1 MLKIYHL
8 YSNGNGVMTL
18 ESILI
23 KAKSLE
29 SNQNF
34 EEAIQM
40 YLQIDIKLLPD
51 MEKLQKVIIRI
62 GKL

>member
-29 SNQNF
+29 SSQNF

>member
-1 MLKIYHL
+1 
-8 YSNGNGVMTL
+8 MTL

-29 SNQNF
+29 SSQNF
-34 EEAIQM
+34 EEAIQT

-51 MEKLQKVIIRI
+51 MEKLRKVIIRI